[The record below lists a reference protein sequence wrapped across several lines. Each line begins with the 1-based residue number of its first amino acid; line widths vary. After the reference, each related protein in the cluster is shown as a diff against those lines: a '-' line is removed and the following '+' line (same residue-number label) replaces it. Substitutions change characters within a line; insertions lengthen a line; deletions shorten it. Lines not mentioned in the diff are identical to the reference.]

1 MKINKKQ
8 VFTGKEGVDWEKLQE
23 DGEYDKLNY
32 QQKRWLNYPEMSDKD
47 IGHLYDMLS
56 TIIEQL
62 AENGINITL
71 DSDEQKVLDF
81 RNLIKER
88 IPKE

>member
-1 MKINKKQ
+1 MKINKQQLFK
-8 VFTGKEGVDWEKLQE
+8 GKEGVDWEKLQE

-47 IGHLYDMLS
+47 IGHLYDMVS
-56 TIIEQL
+56 TIIGQL
-62 AENGINITL
+62 SANNINITL
-71 DSDEQKVLDF
+71 SEDEQKVLDY

-88 IPKE
+88 IPKS